1 MFEKI
6 WGIVWAGVGI
16 FLFLGL
22 IGGIVAGF
30 QDAFH
35 KHGAINVLVFFA
47 ILMLIIIGGLLG
59 HGSHGMLD

>member
-1 MFEKI
+1 MFEK
-6 WGIVWAGVGI
+6 VWDIICAGVGI

-22 IGGIVAGF
+22 IGGIVEGF
-30 QDAFH
+30 SDAFH
-35 KHGAINVLVFFA
+35 KHGTVNILVFFA